1 MNKLVLDMK
10 DRRPVWARPDW
21 FVEELRESLP
31 RDWEMEVIEEHAD
44 GSGDGSARVSPA
56 VLEAVRDA
64 RVYLG
69 FGIPSEVLTEGEG
82 LEWVHSGAAGV
93 AGSLSPEMRVSSAY
107 FTNSAG
113 IHAIP
118 MSETVVGMILYFARG
133 HDFAVAGMATGRWR
147 TDPYY
152 VATSPIRELS
162 ESVVGII
169 GLGGIGREVAV
180 RVAAF
185 DAEVLGLRRRA
196 GPPDGRPDWV
206 GGPVAEKISVVT
218 GDTGLQTLLDE
229 SDYVVLS
236 APATPETHGI
246 ISRES
251 LSRMRKGAVL
261 INVSRGSLVD
271 EDALVDALRSG
282 HLRGAGLDV
291 FGREP
296 LREGHPLWSLP
307 NVLLTPHVSSVTRRF
322 WRRQADLILENLR
335 RLLDGRPLLNEVD
348 KVRGY

>member
-1 MNKLVLDMK
+1 M
-10 DRRPVWARPDW
+10 P
-21 FVEELRESLP
+21 
-31 RDWEMEVIEEHAD
+31 
-44 GSGDGSARVSPA
+44 
-56 VLEAVRDA
+56 

-93 AGSLSPEMRVSSAY
+93 AGSLSPEMRASSAY

-236 APATPETHGI
+236 APATPETHGHHLPGV
-246 ISRES
+246 S
-251 LSRMRKGAVL
+251 LQDAQ
-261 INVSRGSLVD
+261 RGGVD
-271 EDALVDALRSG
+271 QRVPRIT
-282 HLRGAGLDV
+282 RG
-291 FGREP
+291 
-296 LREGHPLWSLP
+296 
-307 NVLLTPHVSSVTRRF
+307 RRCP
-322 WRRQADLILENLR
+322 R
-335 RLLDGRPLLNEVD
+335 
-348 KVRGY
+348 